1 VPRATRA
8 GACGTPL
15 ASVRAAEVCNG
26 AEEYEMQIKDVMTAD
41 VSFVNPDASI
51 LEIARKMRDHD
62 IGSTPVVENDRLIGM
77 VTDRDIVVRL
87 VAEGGEVRAKTA
99 RDAMSPGVLYCFGDE
114 TVEAVLEN
122 MGDQQI
128 RRLPVV
134 DRDKRLIGV
143 VSLGDLALS
152 GKRRAAGE
160 ALQEIS
166 QPPH

>member
-1 VPRATRA
+1 
-8 GACGTPL
+8 
-15 ASVRAAEVCNG
+15 
-26 AEEYEMQIKDVMTAD
+26 MQIQDVMTAD
-41 VSFVNPDASI
+41 VSFVKPDTPI

-62 IGSTPVVENDRLIGM
+62 IGSTPVVENDQVVGM

-87 VAEGGEVRAKTA
+87 VADGGDLRVKTA
-99 RDAMSPGVLYCFGDE
+99 GDAMSPGVLYCFGDE

-134 DRDKRLIGV
+134 NREKRLIGV

-166 QPPH
+166 QPAH

>member
-1 VPRATRA
+1 MNIR
-8 GACGTPL
+8 
-15 ASVRAAEVCNG
+15 
-26 AEEYEMQIKDVMTAD
+26 DVMTTD
-41 VSFVNPDASI
+41 VSFVGPDTPI

-62 IGSTPVVENDRLIGM
+62 IGSTPVVDNERLVGM
-77 VTDRDIVVRL
+77 VTDRDIVVRI
-87 VAEGGEVRAKTA
+87 VADGGDPRVKTA
-99 RDAMSPGVLYCFGDE
+99 RDAMSPGVLYCFDDE
-114 TVEAVLEN
+114 SVEAVLEN

-134 DRDKRLIGV
+134 NRGKRLVGV

-166 QPPH
+166 QPRH